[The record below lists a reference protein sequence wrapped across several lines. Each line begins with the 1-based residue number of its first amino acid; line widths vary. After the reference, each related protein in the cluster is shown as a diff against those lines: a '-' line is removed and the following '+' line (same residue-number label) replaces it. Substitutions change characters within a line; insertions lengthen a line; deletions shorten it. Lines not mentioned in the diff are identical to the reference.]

1 MSAARGIAVRSTAVP
16 GTGVRGTG
24 AIRIFTLAGILL
36 LWEVL
41 GQTGLIF
48 GEALPP
54 ASAVAAAAAREIAT
68 AVFYRHFAVTLGE
81 VAGGFVFGALPGVV
95 CGLVLGAR
103 RILGAAADPYI
114 AALATTPKIVF
125 LPIVM
130 LLVGIGPG
138 SKAMLGAISA
148 FFPVVIATVA
158 GMRAI
163 PPVFVRV
170 GRAFNLDALQMAR
183 MVYLPALA
191 LPIVTGLRLGLGVCI
206 IGVLLG
212 ELKISSAGLGY
223 LARNH
228 YDRYDFAALYAI
240 VAIVFALAA
249 LANIAMSRLVRR
261 AEAHR

>member
-1 MSAARGIAVRSTAVP
+1 MSAKASPA
-16 GTGVRGTG
+16 
-24 AIRIFTLAGILL
+24 AIRLITLAGIAIV
-36 LWEVL
+36 WEVL
-41 GQTGLIF
+41 GQTGLVF

-54 ASAVAAAAAREIAT
+54 ASAVIAAAAQEIASLSFYEHLGVT
-68 AVFYRHFAVTLGE
+68 AAE
-81 VAGGFVFGALPGVV
+81 VAGGFVFGVMPGVAV
-95 CGLVLGAR
+95 GLLFGAR
-103 RILGAAADPYI
+103 RVLGAAADPYV

-138 SKAMLGAISA
+138 SKVALGAVSA
-148 FFPVVIATVA
+148 FFPVVIATAA

-163 PPVFVRV
+163 PAVFVRV
-170 GRAFNLDALQMAR
+170 GRAFKLKPGQMVR

-191 LPIVTGLRLGLGVCI
+191 LPIVTGMRLGLGVCI

-212 ELKISSAGLGY
+212 EIKLAKAGLGF
-223 LARNH
+223 LANDYYTQYSFPR
-228 YDRYDFAALYAI
+228 LYAI

-249 LANIAMSRLVRR
+249 AANAAMSRLVRR

>member
-1 MSAARGIAVRSTAVP
+1 MSAPGAAAAQVRV
-16 GTGVRGTG
+16 
-24 AIRIFTLAGILL
+24 IRFFTLAGIAL
-36 LWEVL
+36 LWETL
-41 GQTGLIF
+41 GQTRFVF

-54 ASAVAAAAAREIAT
+54 ASAVAAAAARE
-68 AVFYRHFAVTLGE
+68 VVSLPFYRHLAVTLGE
-81 VAGGFVFGALPGVV
+81 VAGGFLFGALSGVA
-95 CGLVLGAR
+95 CGLALGAR
-103 RILGAAADPYI
+103 RVLGAAADPYI

-125 LPIVM
+125 LPVVM
-130 LLVGIGPG
+130 LAVGTGPG
-138 SKAMLGAISA
+138 SKVALGAVSA

-158 GMRAI
+158 GMRSI

-170 GRAFNLDALQMAR
+170 GRAFNLRAGQMVR

-212 ELKISSAGLGY
+212 ELKLASAGLGF
-223 LARNH
+223 LARDY
-228 YDRYDFAALYAI
+228 YDQYDFAALYAI

-249 LANIAMSRLVRR
+249 LANAAMSRLVRR

>member
-1 MSAARGIAVRSTAVP
+1 
-16 GTGVRGTG
+16 
-24 AIRIFTLAGILL
+24 LA
-36 LWEVL
+36 
-41 GQTGLIF
+41 
-48 GEALPP
+48 
-54 ASAVAAAAAREIAT
+54 
-68 AVFYRHFAVTLGE
+68 
-81 VAGGFVFGALPGVV
+81 
-95 CGLVLGAR
+95 LGAR
-103 RILGAAADPYI
+103 RVLGAAADPYV

-130 LLVGIGPG
+130 LAVGTGPG
-138 SKAMLGAISA
+138 SKVALGAISA

-163 PPVFVRV
+163 PAVFVRV
-170 GRAFNLDALQMAR
+170 GRAFNLRTGQMVR

-212 ELKISSAGLGY
+212 ELKLASAGLGF
-223 LARNH
+223 LARDY
-228 YDRYDFAALYAI
+228 YDQYDFPGLYAI

-249 LANIAMSRLVRR
+249 LANTAMSRLVRR

>member
-1 MSAARGIAVRSTAVP
+1 MAPARLSARRDATL
-16 GTGVRGTG
+16 
-24 AIRIFTLAGILL
+24 IRLVTLAGLL
-36 LWEVL
+36 ALWEVL
-41 GQTGLIF
+41 GQTRLVF

-54 ASAVAAAAAREIAT
+54 ASAVAAAIAGEIANLS
-68 AVFYRHFAVTLGE
+68 FYRHLAVTLGE
-81 VAGGFVFGALPGVV
+81 VAGGFVFGAIPGVAF
-95 CGLVLGAR
+95 GLAMGAR
-103 RILGAAADPYI
+103 RVLGAAADPYI

-130 LLVGIGPG
+130 LAVGIGPG
-138 SKAMLGAISA
+138 SKVALGAISA
-148 FFPVVIATVA
+148 FFPVAIAAAA

-170 GRAFNLDALQMAR
+170 GRAFYLLGGQMLR

-212 ELKISSAGLGY
+212 ELKLASAGLGF
-223 LARNH
+223 LARDY
-228 YDRYDFAALYAI
+228 YDQYDFAALYAI
-240 VAIVFALAA
+240 VAIVFALASV
-249 LANIAMSRLVRR
+249 ANGVMSRLARR

>member
-1 MSAARGIAVRSTAVP
+1 MAPARLSARGDAAL
-16 GTGVRGTG
+16 
-24 AIRIFTLAGILL
+24 IRLLTLGGILV
-36 LWEVL
+36 LWEAL
-41 GQTGLIF
+41 GQSGLVF

-54 ASAVAAAAAREIAT
+54 ASAVAAAVASEI
-68 AVFYRHFAVTLGE
+68 VSFPFYRHLAVTLGE
-81 VAGGFVFGALPGVV
+81 VAGGFLFGALPGVAF
-95 CGLVLGAR
+95 GLAMGAR

-130 LLVGIGPG
+130 LAVGIGPG
-138 SKAMLGAISA
+138 SKVTLGAISA
-148 FFPVVIATVA
+148 FFPVVIAAVA

-170 GRAFNLDALQMAR
+170 GRAFNLRTGQMVR
-183 MVYLPALA
+183 MIYLPALA

-212 ELKISSAGLGY
+212 ELKLASAGLGF
-223 LARNH
+223 LARDY
-228 YDRYDFAALYAI
+228 YDQYDFAALYAI

-249 LANIAMSRLVRR
+249 LANGAMSRLVRR

>member
-1 MSAARGIAVRSTAVP
+1 MAPARLSARESRRDAA
-16 GTGVRGTG
+16 
-24 AIRIFTLAGILL
+24 AIRLLTLAGLLL
-36 LWEVL
+36 LWELL
-41 GQTGLIF
+41 GRTGLVF

-54 ASAVAAAAAREIAT
+54 ASLVAAAAAREIASLS
-68 AVFYRHFAVTLGE
+68 FYRHLAVTLGE
-81 VAGGFVFGALPGVV
+81 VAGGFMFGALPGVA
-95 CGLVLGAR
+95 CGLLLGAR
-103 RILGAAADPYI
+103 RVLGAAADPYI

-130 LLVGIGPG
+130 LAVGIGPG
-138 SKAMLGAISA
+138 SKAALGAVSA

-163 PPVFVRV
+163 PAVFVRV
-170 GRAFNLDALQMAR
+170 GRAFNLRPGQMVR

-212 ELKISSAGLGY
+212 ELKLASAGLGF
-223 LARNH
+223 LARDY
-228 YDRYDFAALYAI
+228 YDQYDFAGLYAI

-249 LANIAMSRLVRR
+249 LANTAMSRLVRR

>member
-1 MSAARGIAVRSTAVP
+1 MSARFSGA
-16 GTGVRGTG
+16 G
-24 AIRIFTLAGILL
+24 AIRLFTLAGILA
-36 LWEVL
+36 LWEAL
-41 GQTGLIF
+41 GQSRLVF

-54 ASAVAAAAAREIAT
+54 ASAVAVAAARELAGLS
-68 AVFYRHFAVTLGE
+68 FYRHLAVTLGE
-81 VAGGFVFGALPGVV
+81 VAAGFVLGAIPGVAA
-95 CGLVLGAR
+95 GLVFGAR

-130 LLVGIGPG
+130 LMAGTGPN
-138 SKAMLGAISA
+138 SKVLLGALSA

-163 PPVFVRV
+163 PAVFVRV
-170 GRAFNLDALQMAR
+170 GRAFNLGPAQMVR

-191 LPIVTGLRLGLGVCI
+191 LPIVTGLRLGLGVSI

-212 ELKISSAGLGY
+212 ELKLSSVGLGF
-223 LARNH
+223 LARDY
-228 YDRYDFAALYAI
+228 YDQYDFAALYAI
-240 VAIVFALAA
+240 VAIVFVLAA
-249 LANIAMSRLVRR
+249 LANGAMNRLVRR

>member
-1 MSAARGIAVRSTAVP
+1 MAAARLSLPQGQAR
-16 GTGVRGTG
+16 
-24 AIRIFTLAGILL
+24 IRLLTLAGILA
-36 LWEVL
+36 LWEAL
-41 GQTGLIF
+41 GRSGLLF

-54 ASAVAAAAAREIAT
+54 ASAVAVAAARELARLS
-68 AVFYRHFAVTLGE
+68 FYRHFGVTLGE
-81 VAGGFVFGALPGVV
+81 VAGGFVLGVIPGVAF
-95 CGLVLGAR
+95 GLAMGAR
-103 RILGAAADPYI
+103 RIFGAAADPYM

-130 LLVGIGPG
+130 LAVGIGPG
-138 SKAMLGAISA
+138 SKVALGAISA
-148 FFPVVIATVA
+148 FFPVAIAAAA

-170 GRAFNLDALQMAR
+170 GRAFNLRAGQMLR

-212 ELKISSAGLGY
+212 ELKLASAGLGF
-223 LARNH
+223 LARDY
-228 YDRYDFAALYAI
+228 YDQYDFPGLYAI
-240 VAIVFALAA
+240 VAIVFAAA
-249 LANIAMSRLVRR
+249 AAANGAMSRLVRR

>member
-1 MSAARGIAVRSTAVP
+1 MAAAGVSARRGASRDALV
-16 GTGVRGTG
+16 
-24 AIRIFTLAGILL
+24 IRLLTLAGLLL

-41 GQTGLIF
+41 GRTRFVF

-54 ASAVAAAAAREIAT
+54 ASTVAAAAAREIASLS
-68 AVFYRHFAVTLGE
+68 FYRHLAVTLGE
-81 VAGGFVFGALPGVV
+81 VAAGFVLGALPGVA
-95 CGLVLGAR
+95 CGLALGAR

-130 LLVGIGPG
+130 LAVGVGPG
-138 SKAMLGAISA
+138 SKAALGAVSA

-158 GMRAI
+158 GMRSI
-163 PPVFVRV
+163 PAVFIRV
-170 GRAFNLDALQMAR
+170 GRAFNLGMGQMVR

-212 ELKISSAGLGY
+212 ELKLASAGLGF
-223 LARNH
+223 LARDY
-228 YDRYDFAALYAI
+228 YDQYDFPGLYAI

-249 LANIAMSRLVRR
+249 LANAAMSHLVRR

>member
-1 MSAARGIAVRSTAVP
+1 MAATRVNARADA
-16 GTGVRGTG
+16 RL
-24 AIRIFTLAGILL
+24 IRLLTLAGILV
-36 LWEVL
+36 LWEAL
-41 GQTGLIF
+41 GQSRLVF

-54 ASAVAAAAAREIAT
+54 ASAVAAAIAREIASLT
-68 AVFYRHFAVTLGE
+68 FYRHLAVTLGE
-81 VAGGFVFGALPGVV
+81 VAGGFVFGALPGVA
-95 CGLVLGAR
+95 CGLALGAR

-130 LLVGIGPG
+130 LAVGIGPG
-138 SKAMLGAISA
+138 SKVALGAISA

-163 PPVFVRV
+163 PAVFVRV
-170 GRAFNLDALQMAR
+170 GRAFNLRTGQMVR

-191 LPIVTGLRLGLGVCI
+191 LPIVTGLRLGLGVAI

-212 ELKISSAGLGY
+212 ELKLASAGLGF
-223 LARNH
+223 LARDY
-228 YDRYDFAALYAI
+228 YDQYDFASLYAI

-249 LANIAMSRLVRR
+249 FANAAMSRLVRR
-261 AEAHR
+261 AESRN

>member
-1 MSAARGIAVRSTAVP
+1 MAATRVSDRAPVHL
-16 GTGVRGTG
+16 
-24 AIRIFTLAGILL
+24 IRLLTLAGVLAV
-36 LWEVL
+36 WEAL
-41 GQTGLIF
+41 GQTGLVF

-54 ASAVAAAAAREIAT
+54 ASAVALAVGRELISPA
-68 AVFYRHFAVTLGE
+68 FYRHLGVTLGE
-81 VAGGFVFGALPGVV
+81 VAGGFAFGAIPGVAF
-95 CGLVLGAR
+95 GLAMGVR
-103 RILGAAADPYI
+103 RVLGAAADPYI

-130 LLVGIGPG
+130 LAVGIGPG
-138 SKAMLGAISA
+138 SKVALGAISA
-148 FFPVVIATVA
+148 FFPVAIAAVA

-170 GRAFNLDALQMAR
+170 GRAFNLRAGQMVR
-183 MVYLPALA
+183 MIYLPALA

-212 ELKISSAGLGY
+212 ELKLASAGLGF
-223 LARNH
+223 LARDY
-228 YDRYDFAALYAI
+228 YDQYDFAALYAI

-249 LANIAMSRLVRR
+249 VANGAMSRLVRR

>member
-1 MSAARGIAVRSTAVP
+1 MSAAAHASRS
-16 GTGVRGTG
+16 GTG
-24 AIRIFTLAGILL
+24 AIRLVTLAALL
-36 LWEVL
+36 VLWEVL
-41 GQTGLIF
+41 GQTGFVF

-54 ASAVAAAAAREIAT
+54 MSAVAAAAFRE
-68 AVFYRHFAVTLGE
+68 VVSLPFYRHLGVTLGE
-81 VAGGFVFGALPGVV
+81 VAGGFAFGAIPGIA

-130 LLVGIGPG
+130 VAVGTGPG
-138 SKAMLGAISA
+138 SKVALGAISA
-148 FFPVVIATVA
+148 FFPVVIATAA

-163 PPVFVRV
+163 PAVFVRV
-170 GRAFNLDALQMAR
+170 GRAFNLGAGQMVR
-183 MVYLPALA
+183 KIYLPALA
-191 LPIVTGLRLGLGVCI
+191 VPIVTGLRLGLGVCI

-212 ELKISSAGLGY
+212 ELKLASAGLGF
-223 LARNH
+223 LARDY
-228 YDRYDFAALYAI
+228 YDQYNFPALYAI

-249 LANIAMSRLVRR
+249 FANAAMSRLVRR

>member
-1 MSAARGIAVRSTAVP
+1 MAQAGMSSLRPARGNVR
-16 GTGVRGTG
+16 
-24 AIRIFTLAGILL
+24 AIRLLTLAGILL
-36 LWEVL
+36 LWEAL
-41 GQTGLIF
+41 GQSRLVF

-54 ASAVAAAAAREIAT
+54 ASAVATAAVRELVGLT
-68 AVFYRHFAVTLGE
+68 FYRHLAVTIGE
-81 VAGGFVFGALPGVV
+81 VAGGFAIGALPGVA

-130 LLVGIGPG
+130 LAVGIGPG
-138 SKAMLGAISA
+138 SKMALGAVSA

-163 PPVFVRV
+163 PAVFVRV
-170 GRAFNLDALQMAR
+170 GRAFNLRPGQMVR

-212 ELKISSAGLGY
+212 ELKLASAGLGF
-223 LARNH
+223 LARDY
-228 YDRYDFAALYAI
+228 YDQYDFAALYAI

-249 LANIAMSRLVRR
+249 LANGAMSRLIRR

>member
-1 MSAARGIAVRSTAVP
+1 MISTTAARAAP
-16 GTGVRGTG
+16 GTGG
-24 AIRIFTLAGILL
+24 IRLATLAGFAM
-36 LWEVL
+36 LWEIL
-41 GQTGLIF
+41 GQTRFVF

-54 ASAVAAAAAREIAT
+54 MSAVALAAAREIASASFYAHLGVT
-68 AVFYRHFAVTLGE
+68 AGE
-81 VAGGFVFGALPGVV
+81 VAGGFAFGVLPGIAV
-95 CGLVLGAR
+95 GLLFGAR
-103 RILGAAADPYI
+103 RVLGAAAGPYV

-138 SKAMLGAISA
+138 SKIALGAVSA
-148 FFPVVIATVA
+148 FFPVVIATAA

-170 GRAFNLDALQMAR
+170 GRAFNLAPAQMVR

-191 LPIVTGLRLGLGVCI
+191 LPIVTGMRLGLGVCI

-212 ELKISSAGLGY
+212 ELKLAKAGLGF
-223 LARNH
+223 LAGDYYNQ
-228 YDRYDFAALYAI
+228 YSFPALYAI
-240 VAIVFALAA
+240 VAIVFVLAA
-249 LANIAMSRLVRR
+249 LANAAMSRLVRR

>member
-1 MSAARGIAVRSTAVP
+1 MAPARLSARRDAAL
-16 GTGVRGTG
+16 
-24 AIRIFTLAGILL
+24 IRLLTLAGLFAA
-36 LWEVL
+36 WEAL
-41 GQTGLIF
+41 GQTGLVF

-54 ASAVAAAAAREIAT
+54 ASAVAAAAAREIVSLA
-68 AVFYRHFAVTLGE
+68 FYRHLAVTLGE
-81 VAGGFVFGALPGVV
+81 VAGGFLFGAVPGVAF
-95 CGLVLGAR
+95 GLAMGAR
-103 RILGAAADPYI
+103 RVLGAAADPYI

-130 LLVGIGPG
+130 LAVGIGPG
-138 SKAMLGAISA
+138 SKVALGAISA
-148 FFPVVIATVA
+148 FFPVAIAAVA

-170 GRAFNLDALQMAR
+170 GRAFNLGAGQMVR
-183 MVYLPALA
+183 MIYLPALA

-212 ELKISSAGLGY
+212 ELKLASVGLGF
-223 LARNH
+223 LARDY
-228 YDRYDFAALYAI
+228 YDQYDFAALYAI

-249 LANIAMSRLVRR
+249 LANGAMSRLVRR